1 MYFFGFFLVAI
12 DPSIG
17 IFATD
22 EELEDE
28 DVTDSFEYIE
38 SPDSQIHSAVSPSC
52 SANENISDE
61 CNDFEES
68 NVTVASTEEQNL
80 KYAIVKSIFETIE
93 LSTKTGA
100 SLATIVD
107 LLCFARRM
115 YCRGKGI
122 DENDH
127 PMKCS
132 WPKDWEEAKK
142 YLKDVGYED
151 AHEYFICLNATH
163 KQHWDIM
170 QSASEK
176 CRFCGEVGTIKYY
189 YLGLHSKVKQ
199 WTEDPDMCSKMTA
212 HWSEKEHWINGN
224 DDGWK
229 IKKEVWDGS
238 RFAELAWF
246 WDPDKS
252 WCLPA
257 RCVREGCKNVLSADE
272 VLQATARPNGNREL
286 YCECCC
292 TKFLHQPVFVKG
304 DPRNIAYIGNLK
316 VVYDKHDT

>member
-1 MYFFGFFLVAI
+1 
-12 DPSIG
+12 
-17 IFATD
+17 
-22 EELEDE
+22 
-28 DVTDSFEYIE
+28 
-38 SPDSQIHSAVSPSC
+38 
-52 SANENISDE
+52 
-61 CNDFEES
+61 
-68 NVTVASTEEQNL
+68 
-80 KYAIVKSIFETIE
+80 
-93 LSTKTGA
+93 
-100 SLATIVD
+100 
-107 LLCFARRM
+107 M
-115 YCRGKGI
+115 YCRGKGV

-142 YLKDVGYED
+142 YLKYVGYED